1 MNKNK
6 AILSKFVAAA
16 ILSAL
21 TANSATG
28 FAQNKKEVRLAPQAT
43 FVVTTTADSGTGSL
57 RQAILDANAAPNTGG
72 VADTISFNIA
82 GAAPF
87 TIQPETE
94 LPAVTEA
101 VTIDGYTQ
109 MGAAANPNC
118 AGVATIQIVINGA
131 LAGVASN
138 GLTLTTGS
146 STVRGLAING
156 FDGNGIEIQSGAN
169 IITGNFIGTD
179 AAGSA
184 AVPNNSNG
192 ISINGGA
199 ANQIGGTTPATRN
212 VVSGN
217 LGRGIVVNGFGGAR
231 ASEIRGNFVGTN
243 AAGTA
248 ALGNA
253 SDGIDVAQS
262 SNNLIGGAGALGI
275 GCAPGNLISGNG
287 EDGVNIFGT
296 NASGNIVQN
305 NLIGTNAAGTA
316 AIGNAAQG
324 VYSTASNTQIGGIT
338 AQTRNIISGNGGGG
352 VNIGGGSNN
361 VVQGNYIGTN
371 LAGTAALRNPDGV
384 RIDNNAF
391 GNTVGGASFGGT
403 TAYGIDTL
411 NQLVRFNVAA
421 PQTVATIGAV
431 SGLQSGETILGI
443 DFRPATGQLYGL
455 GSTSRLYTIN
465 LATAA
470 ATQVGTAPFTTALS
484 GTEFAFDFNPTVD
497 RIRVVSDTG
506 QNLRLNPNTGGIAA
520 VDGAINGV
528 AGVVGATAAGY
539 TFNDVDN
546 ATGTTLY
553 VIDSVSDALYMQ
565 GGPNNMPSPNNGT
578 LFMVGAL
585 GVDISERNGFD
596 IVTAGTINTA
606 YAAFQVGSVGS
617 LYTINLTNGA
627 ATPVGFL
634 SGSPLR
640 GFAVEVAPDTA
651 RNVISGNDVGVNIGE
666 AGNNIVRGN
675 LIGTGANGTTDL
687 GNLEAG
693 VYVNQP
699 NSTGNQIGG
708 GASGEGNT
716 IRFNGDGAVIPTLFG
731 EGGIVV
737 FAGATGN
744 PISGN
749 SINENTGLGIDL
761 ASNRADAVTLNDL
774 VPTPDADT
782 GDGNN
787 YQNFPALMSANSNG
801 TTTTIG
807 GTLTS
812 TPSTAFRVE
821 FFSAPAADASGNG
834 EGRAFLGFAN
844 FTTNAAGIV
853 TINYTASTPVLG
865 GQIVSA
871 TATNALTGDTSEF
884 SNAQTVTGPA
894 TAAAVSVSG
903 SVRTAQGRGIKNAV
917 VTMND
922 NQGNVRTAT
931 ANSFGYF
938 RFAEVAAGE
947 TYVFTVSS
955 KGYNFQEPSR
965 AVTPNE
971 DTTDLNFVAQG
982 LRGRTE

>member
-6 AILSKFVAAA
+6 AILSKLFAAA

-21 TANSATG
+21 TANSALV
-28 FAQNKKEVRLAPQAT
+28 FAQKKKDTRFAPQAT
-43 FVVTTTADSGTGSL
+43 FVVTTTADMGAGSL

-72 VADTISFNIA
+72 VADIISFNVT

-87 TIQPETE
+87 TIQPATE

-109 MGAAANPNC
+109 TGAAANLNC
-118 AGVATIQIVINGA
+118 GGTATIQIVINGA

-138 GLTLTTGS
+138 GLTLQTGS

-156 FDGNGIEIQSGAN
+156 FDGNGIEIQSGTN

-179 AAGSA
+179 AAGTA

-212 VVSGN
+212 IISGN
-217 LGRGIVVNGFGGAR
+217 LGRGIVINGFGGAR

-324 VYSTASNTQIGGIT
+324 VYVNAPNTQIGGIT
-338 AQTRNIISGNGGGG
+338 AQTRNIISGNGGG
-352 VNIGGGSNN
+352 VNLGGNGNN
-361 VVQGNYIGTN
+361 TVQGNYIGTN
-371 LAGTAALRNPDGV
+371 LSGTAALRNPDGV

-391 GNTVGGASFGGT
+391 GNTIGGASFGGV

-421 PQTVATIGAV
+421 PQTVTTISAV

-465 LATAA
+465 LTTAA
-470 ATQVGTAPFTTALS
+470 AMQVGTAPFATALS

-596 IVTAGTINTA
+596 IVTSGATNTA
-606 YAAFQVGSVGS
+606 YAAFQVGSIGS

-627 ATPVGFL
+627 ATPIGFL

-666 AGNNIVRGN
+666 AANNIVRGN

-699 NSTGNQIGG
+699 NSTGNRIGG
-708 GASGEGNT
+708 GGTGEGNT
-716 IRFNGDGAVIPTLFG
+716 IRFNGDGAPIPTLFG

-749 SINENTGLGIDL
+749 SINDNTGLGIDL
-761 ASNRADAVTLNDL
+761 AANRADAVSGNDAL
-774 VPTPDADT
+774 DADA

-821 FFSAPAADASGNG
+821 FFSSPAADASGNG
-834 EGRAFLGFAN
+834 EARAFLGFAN

-894 TAAAVSVSG
+894 TAAAVEVSG
-903 SVRTAQGRGIKNAV
+903 SVHTAQGRGIKNAV

-922 NQGNVRTAT
+922 NAGSVRTAT
-931 ANSFGYF
+931 TNSFGYF
-938 RFAEVAAGE
+938 RFAEVGAGE